1 MLEKGPESF
10 SVLDRDVGNVND
22 PTMKVHLFDET
33 PVERNYNRVPKPP
46 RLLINF
52 QILNYHL
59 FYIRMYQGKD

>member
-1 MLEKGPESF
+1 MSGLTWHQKGALIEMLEKGPESF

-46 RLLINF
+46 RL
-52 QILNYHL
+52 
-59 FYIRMYQGKD
+59 

>member
-22 PTMKVHLFDET
+22 PTMKVYLFDET

-46 RLLINF
+46 
-52 QILNYHL
+52 HL
-59 FYIRMYQGKD
+59 